1 MKYKRI
7 KRLLGNCV
15 IRPSIILYFVLSP
28 IEFPNRPMFGTVS
41 IIAIILFLVI
51 ALTTIEERLIVIN
64 AESFRHNKI
73 TSFPQHDQD
82 IKEIVSY
89 II

>member
-1 MKYKRI
+1 
-7 KRLLGNCV
+7 
-15 IRPSIILYFVLSP
+15 
-28 IEFPNRPMFGTVS
+28 MFGTVS
-41 IIAIILFLVI
+41 IIVIILFLVI

-82 IKEIVSY
+82 IKEIISY